1 MRKTIIALLLSITCL
16 TGCSVRIRTDPYYD
30 SVRFV
35 YIDSSGYNFDIFYDK
50 TTGVEYAVSC
60 GAYNSGTVTLLV
72 DADGKPLI
80 YEGEQP

>member
-1 MRKTIIALLLSITCL
+1 MRKIIVALLLSIICL
-16 TGCSVRIRTDPYYD
+16 TGCSTKTDTD
-30 SVRFV
+30 SARFV
-35 YIDSSGYNFDIFYDK
+35 CIDSSSHCFDILYDR

-60 GAYNSGTVTLLV
+60 GTSNYGTVTLLV

>member
-1 MRKTIIALLLSITCL
+1 MRKTIVALLLGIICL
-16 TGCSVRIRTDPYYD
+16 TGCSEKTDSDSARFVRI
-30 SVRFV
+30 
-35 YIDSSGYNFDIFYDK
+35 GGGHCFDVFYDK

-60 GAYNSGTVTLLV
+60 GTYNGGTVTLLV

>member
-16 TGCSVRIRTDPYYD
+16 TGCSVKTDSD
-30 SVRFV
+30 SARFV
-35 YIDSSGYNFDIFYDK
+35 HIGNGHDFKVFYDR
-50 TTGVEYAVSC
+50 TTGVEYAVSN
-60 GAYNSGTVTLLV
+60 GAYNYGTVTLLV

>member
-1 MRKTIIALLLSITCL
+1 MRKKIVALLLGVICL
-16 TGCSVRIRTDPYYD
+16 TGCSVRIRTDSYSD
-30 SVRFV
+30 SARFV
-35 YIDSSGYNFDIFYDK
+35 CIGAGHNFDIFYDR

>member
-1 MRKTIIALLLSITCL
+1 MRKTIVALLLGIICL
-16 TGCSVRIRTDPYYD
+16 TGCAVKTESD
-30 SVRFV
+30 SERFV
-35 YIDSSGYNFDIFYDK
+35 GIDSGGYYNFYVFYDR

-60 GAYNSGTVTLLV
+60 GAYNSGVVTLLV

>member
-1 MRKTIIALLLSITCL
+1 MKKAMAVLFLGIICM
-16 TGCSVRIRTDPYYD
+16 TGCSIKTDSDYA
-30 SVRFV
+30 RFV
-35 YIDSSGYNFDIFYDK
+35 YIDGSGHNFDIFYDR

>member
-1 MRKTIIALLLSITCL
+1 MRKTIVALLLGIICL
-16 TGCSVRIRTDPYYD
+16 TGCSVKTDSDYA
-30 SVRFV
+30 RFV
-35 YIDSSGYNFDIFYDK
+35 SIGSSGYCFNVFYDR

-80 YEGEQP
+80 YKGEQP